1 MVENVFICVFSS
13 TSMQY
18 SILITILIGSVASQM
33 MPYFRKLSEGT
44 VESFDFKYAYNLA
57 IAALWQSLIALPV
70 YTTWSAPEGIADVFI
85 IHVMALLFGFGGYKL
100 QLEGMKYYKLLSS
113 ANEGF
118 PKVEEVEIPAPVA
131 EPRPTEPAKKV
142 VKKKV
147 VKKKAAK
154 KPAKKPAKKSEE

>member
-100 QLEGMKYYKLLSS
+100 QLEGMKYYKLFSNVSEDLTSI
-113 ANEGF
+113 
-118 PKVEEVEIPAPVA
+118 EESAPVA

-154 KPAKKPAKKSEE
+154 KPAKKSAKKSEE

>member
-1 MVENVFICVFSS
+1 MAENVFICVFSS

-100 QLEGMKYYKLLSS
+100 QLEGMKYYKLFSS
-113 ANEGF
+113 VSEDLASM
-118 PKVEEVEIPAPVA
+118 EESAPVA
-131 EPRPTEPAKKV
+131 EPRPTKPAKKV

-154 KPAKKPAKKSEE
+154 KPAKKSEE